1 MKYFPLTLLSVI
13 AAVIPFKV
21 FADPN
26 LYQCQVMSDAYIRDA
41 GALDVV
47 RDGPRIGQTF
57 TVIKNTGELL
67 GDVMDALKNPRVVSS
82 GRGKNAYIV
91 IWEQESADKK
101 GVFVDYLNIEESV
114 KGKKKPFGFFS
125 GRLLMTGF
133 CE

>member
-1 MKYFPLTLLSVI
+1 MKYFLSILITMAVLVTPLKTYANS
-13 AAVIPFKV
+13 
-21 FADPN
+21 N

>member
-1 MKYFPLTLLSVI
+1 MKYFLSILITMAVLVAPLKTYANS
-13 AAVIPFKV
+13 
-21 FADPN
+21 N

-82 GRGKNAYIV
+82 GRGKNA
-91 IWEQESADKK
+91 A
-101 GVFVDYLNIEESV
+101 F
-114 KGKKKPFGFFS
+114 
-125 GRLLMTGF
+125 
-133 CE
+133 